1 MVPMPD
7 ANTEQCLG
15 GHAVLVVGYDDA
27 KQAFLVRNSW
37 GNVYPPAWPGSS
49 ETGSFWLPYE
59 YMMNGNLADDFWV
72 VQKVAS

>member
-1 MVPMPD
+1 
-7 ANTEQCLG
+7 
-15 GHAVLVVGYDDA
+15 VLVIGYDDS

-59 YMMNGNLADDFWV
+59 FMMNPELADDFWCV
-72 VQKVAS
+72 LKIAG